1 MEEKAPEN
9 VENLKIM
16 AQVLEK
22 LQMDLEP
29 IRDKALDEVA
39 RLTGYSQCAEQMIKI
54 IVGRMAA
61 AQKQIKEIE
70 ERANKVEEK
79 PKKKKKEVAEG

>member
-1 MEEKAPEN
+1 MEEKAPES
-9 VENLKIM
+9 VESLKIM

-22 LQMDLEP
+22 LQLDLEP

-70 ERANKVEEK
+70 EQANKVEEK
-79 PKKKKKEVAEG
+79 PKKKKKEISED